1 MKVTGLRTMVVENV
15 ESYSGGPYVGG
26 KYFLF
31 LFLETDEGI
40 TGIGE
45 RIAGSSYS
53 NHLNDIQSQV
63 RLIEEFVGQFVIG
76 QDPLNIEL
84 LWDRMYGSRHDL
96 RHPSLYSTPVISGID
111 MALWDIKGKAAG
123 LPVYSLLGGQYWEKL
138 RAYAY
143 MPSAG
148 IDEDPSKAGEVAAKL
163 LEEGNTACKIDP
175 FMPTY
180 PIRDIPLWEIEKAAK
195 IFESIRD
202 TVGNKLEVGIGT
214 HGQLTTYSAI
224 RVADFLEP
232 YHPFWFEE
240 PVAPENIDE
249 MARVAAHTSIP
260 IASGERLVTKYEF
273 SQLLEKQA
281 AQIIQLDVGQCGGIT
296 EAKKIAGIA
305 EAHYAMIAP
314 HMYCGPI
321 AAASA
326 IQIGTCSPNFLIQEA
341 NQGPLH
347 RQIFKEPLVFEN
359 GYIIPPKG
367 PGLGVEF
374 DEAVLKKHM
383 VE

>member
-1 MKVTGLRTMVVENV
+1 MKVTELKTMVVEA
-15 ESYSGGPYVGG
+15 EKPYIGG

-31 LFLETDEGI
+31 LELLTDEGI

-53 NHLNDIQSQV
+53 DHLKDIKSQV
-63 RLIEEFVGQFVIG
+63 SLIEEFVGQFVIG
-76 QDPLNIEL
+76 QNPLNIEL
-84 LWDRMYGSRHDL
+84 IWDKMYGTRHDL
-96 RHPSLYSTPVISGID
+96 RHPSLYATPVISAID
-111 MALWDIKGKAAG
+111 MALWDIVGKAANQ
-123 LPVYSLLGGQYWEKL
+123 PIYNLLGGQYHEKL

-143 MPSAG
+143 MPSYGLIEHPERAG
-148 IDEDPSKAGEVAAKL
+148 DVAAKL
-163 LEEGNTACKIDP
+163 LEEGNSACKIDP
-175 FMPTY
+175 FMPLH
-180 PIRDIPLWEIEKAAK
+180 PIRDIPLWEIENAAK

-240 PVAPENIDE
+240 PVMPENMDE

-260 IASGERLVTKYEF
+260 IATGERLVTKYEF

-281 AQIIQLDVGQCGGIT
+281 AQILQFDVGQCGGIT
-296 EAKKIAGIA
+296 ESKKIASMA
-305 EAHYAMIAP
+305 EAHYAVIAP
-314 HMYCGPI
+314 HMYCGPV
-321 AAASA
+321 AAAAA
-326 IQIGTCSPNFLIQEA
+326 IQIDTCSPNFLIQEA

-347 RQIFKEPLVFEN
+347 KTIFKDPLVFEN
-359 GYIIPPKG
+359 GYIVPPTG
-367 PGLGVEF
+367 PGLGIEF
-374 DEAVLKKHM
+374 DEEVLKAHL